1 MVTLREYYF
10 SENPFMPD
18 SFDYKMEGRKK
29 EWGKIAERLNKAFN
43 EIGSK
48 TVILLGD
55 YGYGK
60 TFTLER
66 IEEDINS
73 DHPDIDGK
81 GNLVVPIKM
90 AESEPETR
98 ISLAFVTKLFKV
110 LYKNEK
116 MISIA
121 KKAIK
126 SHVEL
131 SSDFKKVLSSIAS
144 GKEEGWNWLI
154 GDSTTAENKVL
165 GVRSWLYSG
174 PQAMGIFYEFLK
186 AAKAAGVRNVL
197 VLIDEFEYV
206 VNVYSNNKITQILH
220 MFKEVY
226 DETMHINTK
235 QRGSISNC
243 VFLIAMSPTGWTY
256 LTEMEAA
263 ARKSTWRR
271 GHNTLV
277 GESKRNRKLNNFGT
291 IE

>member
-131 SSDFKKVLSSIAS
+131 SSDFKKVLH
-144 GKEEGWNWLI
+144 L
-154 GDSTTAENKVL
+154 
-165 GVRSWLYSG
+165 
-174 PQAMGIFYEFLK
+174 
-186 AAKAAGVRNVL
+186 
-197 VLIDEFEYV
+197 
-206 VNVYSNNKITQILH
+206 
-220 MFKEVY
+220 
-226 DETMHINTK
+226 
-235 QRGSISNC
+235 
-243 VFLIAMSPTGWTY
+243 
-256 LTEMEAA
+256 
-263 ARKSTWRR
+263 
-271 GHNTLV
+271 
-277 GESKRNRKLNNFGT
+277 
-291 IE
+291 